1 MKTQVLFGDHI
12 SKEGKIRLGC
22 SVILFNDTKDKVLL
36 TRRSDNDQW
45 CLPGGIIDPGES
57 VTEGCERE
65 VWEETSLSVRV
76 VRLTGVYSN
85 PNTITIYPDGNKA
98 HVIVLNFIVEQI
110 GGELSLSNET
120 TDARYFPVSE
130 AIRMDLFHGHAEI
143 IQDALSG
150 NAKAFIR

>member
-22 SVILFNDTKDKVLL
+22 SVILFNETKDKVLL
-36 TRRSDNDQW
+36 TRRSDNNQW

-130 AIRMDLFHGHAEI
+130 AIRMDLFHSHAEI

-150 NAKAFIR
+150 NAEAFIR